1 MGFREMAVSDENSG
15 NQEGCPIKL
24 APTKC
29 WQLEECNYGTRWL
42 IGNAMSKDLL
52 ALSEYER

>member
-15 NQEGCPIKL
+15 NQEDCPIKL

-29 WQLEECNYGTRWL
+29 WYLEECNYDSRWP
-42 IGNAMSKDLL
+42 IGDAMSKDLL
-52 ALSEYER
+52 VLSEYEK